1 MPVDVE
7 RVVSTIE
14 CVPTEAEGL
23 APFHSELEPVVR
35 PRTGGP
41 FRLFP
46 AAVGGLCIGVVAAW
60 LVWQTWTATPASSAP
75 LNEAAAPGIVDIQS
89 VPEGSSVAI
98 DGSVRG
104 ATPLRLSLSAG
115 AHSVTITNGSTS
127 RTFPVIVTAGG
138 VTSQYVELATP
149 PSQLGGQLE
158 IESVPPGAQVEIDG
172 VARGRTP
179 LVFTDMA
186 PGQYQ
191 ISVLA
196 GDTAVERAV
205 TVASGTT
212 AALVVAAA
220 AAGNV
225 TAAAGWLTVQA
236 PFEMDIVQD
245 GRVLGNTK
253 MDRLMLPTGSH
264 RIELTNAA
272 LEFSVPR
279 TVQLLAG
286 KTSEIVI
293 GLPSGRLSVNAVPW
307 ADVSLDGASLGTTPL
322 GDITAPLGVHELIFR
337 HPQFGERRQLVTVKA
352 QTVTRI
358 GIDLRK

>member
-23 APFHSELEPVVR
+23 APFHSELEPVTPQR
-35 PRTGGP
+35 SAS

-75 LNEAAAPGIVDIQS
+75 LSAASAPGTVDIQS
-89 VPEGSSVAI
+89 VPAGSSVSI
-98 DGSVRG
+98 DGSERG
-104 ATPLRLSLSAG
+104 MTPLRLSLAAG
-115 AHSVTITNGSTS
+115 AHSVTITNGSIS
-127 RTFPVIVTAGG
+127 RTLPVTVTAGG
-138 VTSQYVELATP
+138 VTSQYVELAP
-149 PSQLGGQLE
+149 PQSQLGGQLE
-158 IESVPPGAQVEIDG
+158 IESEPAGAQVEIDG
-172 VARGRTP
+172 VFRGRTP
-179 LVFTDMA
+179 LVFSDMA
-186 PGQYQ
+186 PGQYR
-191 ISVLA
+191 IRVLA
-196 GDTAVERAV
+196 GDTAVDRAV
-205 TVASGTT
+205 TVTSGTT

-220 AAGNV
+220 GAGNV
-225 TAAAGWLTVQA
+225 TAAGGWLTVQA
-236 PFEMDIVQD
+236 PFELDIVQD

-264 RIELTNAA
+264 RIELINGG
-272 LEFSVPR
+272 LEFSATR
-279 TVQLLAG
+279 TVQILAG
-286 KTSEIVI
+286 KTSDIVI
-293 GLPSGRLSVNAVPW
+293 GLPSGRLSVNAMPW

-322 GDITAPLGVHELIFR
+322 GDLTVPIGVHELVFR

-352 QTVTRI
+352 ETVARI